1 MSMNIYIHAHV
12 KVTLPNGKTETKFT
26 EFETLLQT
34 PTEESYR
41 IVKSP
46 DPIQAYKDYIMA
58 HTEEEWE
65 DQYDDY
71 DDEICSDMEGLGGC
85 PAPSKP
91 PVKVRRHYGEEHIKE
106 LDEFIRYQTEER
118 GAKVTIFVM

>member
-1 MSMNIYIHAHV
+1 MSMNIHIHAYTE
-12 KVTLPNGKTETKFT
+12 VTLPNGKTETNFV
-26 EFETLLQT
+26 EFDTLLQI
-34 PTEESYR
+34 PTEESYK
-41 IVKSP
+41 IKKSL

-65 DQYDDY
+65 ERYEDY
-71 DDEICSDMEGLGGC
+71 DDEIRASMQGLGGC

-106 LDEFIRYQTEER
+106 LDEFIKYHTEKR
-118 GAKVTIFVM
+118 GAKITVFVM